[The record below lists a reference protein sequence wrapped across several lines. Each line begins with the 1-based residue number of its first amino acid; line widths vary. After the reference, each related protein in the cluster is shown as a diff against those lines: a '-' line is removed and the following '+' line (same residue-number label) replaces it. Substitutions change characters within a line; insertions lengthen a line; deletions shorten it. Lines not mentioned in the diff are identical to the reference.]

1 MTTQLPP
8 AERPRNPHTE
18 ALHKRDTFWQIYF
31 PMGLAFVLFI
41 GICALAVAAAVGSS
55 GGATEVW
62 ADISL
67 VVVILQVMVFVLPLL
82 ILFGGL
88 AYGVGY
94 VIPKLPP
101 YFKIAQD
108 YVALAASEVKR
119 LTRYVEEPLLQF
131 KGGVAGFDQFVQ
143 SARRFFQFK

>member
-1 MTTQLPP
+1 MTAQLPP

-18 ALHKRDTFWQIYF
+18 ALHKREAFWQIYF

-41 GICALAVAAAVGSS
+41 GICALAVAAAVGSN

-108 YVALAASEVKR
+108 YAVLAASEVKR
-119 LTRYVEEPLLQF
+119 LTRYVEEPVLQF

-143 SARRFFQFK
+143 SVRRFIPFK

>member
-1 MTTQLPP
+1 MTAQLPP

-31 PMGLAFVLFI
+31 PMWLAL
-41 GICALAVAAAVGSS
+41 LAVIAVCIMAALSAFADGGAVGRL
-55 GGATEVW
+55 W

-67 VVVILQVMVFVLPLL
+67 VFLVLQAMMFALPLL

-108 YVALAASEVKR
+108 YAALAASEVKR
-119 LTRYVEEPLLQF
+119 LTRYVEEPVLQF

-143 SARRFFQFK
+143 SVRRFFRFK

>member
-1 MTTQLPP
+1 MTAQLPP

-31 PMGLAFVLFI
+31 PMWLALLVV
-41 GICALAVAAAVGSS
+41 LAVCILAAISAFADGGAVGRL
-55 GGATEVW
+55 W

-67 VVVILQVMVFVLPLL
+67 VFLVLQAMVFTLPLL
-82 ILFGGL
+82 FIFGGL

-119 LTRYVEEPLLQF
+119 LTRYVEEPVLQF
-131 KGGVAGFDQFVQ
+131 KSGVAGFDQFVQ
-143 SARRFFQFK
+143 SARRFFRFK